1 MFIYSTTEF
10 KHEFIPD
17 VFLSFAW
24 DCVVV
29 SHNTERE
36 PILVQLQLLTTNYLF
51 LGHMVFKFRGHR
63 AKL

>member
-29 SHNTERE
+29 SHNTERN
-36 PILVQLQLLTTNYLF
+36 LDTFSYNY
-51 LGHMVFKFRGHR
+51 
-63 AKL
+63 

>member
-1 MFIYSTTEF
+1 MF
-10 KHEFIPD
+10 
-17 VFLSFAW
+17 FLSSAW